1 MNSSSFFFGENYL
14 NKKEECDA
22 NTNEGI
28 FFFSRMVSQIGV
40 SNLVGKPQF
49 CRDELSK
56 SVKSMAEQEY

>member
-1 MNSSSFFFGENYL
+1 MFLFQKDYL
-14 NKKEECDA
+14 NKNEECDA
-22 NTNEGI
+22 NTNEGT
-28 FFFSRMVSQIGV
+28 FFLSKMVSQIGV